1 MISVGAL
8 LFMIVIIGLAYNHL
22 ESFDLPVRCVYP
34 GNVNKQQKTTPHP
47 PTTATDQIRQQPTIS
62 MHSD

>member
-8 LFMIVIIGLAYNHL
+8 VFMIVIIGLAYNHL

-34 GNVNKQQKTTPHP
+34 GIVNKQQNRPLTP
-47 PTTATDQIRQQPTIS
+47 QPWQRTKS
-62 MHSD
+62 VSNPS